1 MARLKNDDAQW
12 IVLMGFIVSF
22 SLFFL
27 AILIN
32 QSTVVGQT
40 TAEAVSEF
48 PKNDIR
54 GVRGVLIESTFL
66 DDESTFR
73 NQTTVRSEIRTL
85 ALSRQNT
92 IIDISSTPVGDYTYT
107 EIHYNNGVTAYNETY
122 TFP

>member
-73 NQTTVRSEIRTL
+73 NQTTVWSEIRTL
-85 ALSRQNT
+85 ALSRQNA

>member
-1 MARLKNDDAQW
+1 MARLNDDAQW

-54 GVRGVLIESTFL
+54 GVREVIIASESIT
-66 DDESTFR
+66 DA
-73 NQTTVRSEIRTL
+73 SERDAVQREITIL
-85 ALSRQNT
+85 SLSRQNAAVNFT
-92 IIDISSTPVGDYTYT
+92 RTDGTTHTYI
-107 EIHYNNGVTAYNETY
+107 EIHYNNGVAAYNETY
-122 TFP
+122 TTS